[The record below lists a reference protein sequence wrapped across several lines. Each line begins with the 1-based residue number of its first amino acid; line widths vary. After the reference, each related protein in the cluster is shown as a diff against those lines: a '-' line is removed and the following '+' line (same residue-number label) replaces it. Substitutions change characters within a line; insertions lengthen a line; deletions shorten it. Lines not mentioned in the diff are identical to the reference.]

1 MDELLKKLLEAE
13 VLSEETKTELEE
25 AMKSHLQEAVEA
37 AKRDATEQVRIEL
50 TEQWINER
58 DVLIEAIDFKVED
71 YLKNEIA
78 ELREDISAFRNL
90 EAEYA
95 SRLVEAKH
103 EMATELQEDL
113 AELIEKLDAFLEIR
127 LQAEFEELTEDIQEA
142 KKLQFGKK
150 VFESFVQEY
159 RKSFIDEDST
169 EAELRD
175 VRESYEQAT
184 EGRKQ
189 AEKKLAG
196 LERKIRM
203 EKVLKPLSGKQ
214 YEIMETILKSV
225 PTEGLEEAY
234 KTFIGRVLK
243 ESVDKESEKE
253 DEVLA
258 ESKSVIEERAK
269 KAVKDKKDDDKKFK
283 VKTGDTEEE
292 EEDVD
297 DKKAMSEAVTESW
310 KRLAGLN

>member
-1 MDELLKKLLEAE
+1 
-13 VLSEETKTELEE
+13 LEE